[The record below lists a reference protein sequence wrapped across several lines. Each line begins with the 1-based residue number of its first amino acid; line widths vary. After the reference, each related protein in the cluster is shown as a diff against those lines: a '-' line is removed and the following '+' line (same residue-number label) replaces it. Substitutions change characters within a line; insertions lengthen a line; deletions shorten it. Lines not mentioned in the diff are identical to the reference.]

1 MSCNVDALQK
11 CGTTLSLI
19 LHLLNT
25 HILLTF
31 GNQEGN
37 YAIACPVQD
46 LLENPSSTLETLHR
60 NNRPFNHCCSI
71 LGVCNGLVCLQ
82 DHCVVDEFEEYWVRI
97 WNPATRVMSKDS
109 PHICLQRSDYKDDSW
124 FMFGFGHDESSDTY
138 QVLFLDYNKNESQ
151 KLEVSVWSLGDTCWR
166 NTLTCDAFPTVIG
179 RESRGTFG
187 TFVSGT
193 LNWLAFPK
201 SYYGYVRM
209 NQLEIFSYN
218 LKNET
223 CKYLPMPDGIL
234 EVYVCN
240 PELEVLK
247 GCLYLC
253 HHYEGNFI
261 VWVKREFKVQITEFK
276 LRGSL

>member
-1 MSCNVDALQK
+1 MSSSQNNCVLPENMLMEI
-11 CGTTLSLI
+11 LSWLP
-19 LHLLNT
+19 LKDVVQCRCVTKVWNHLVSDSAFVK
-25 HILLTF
+25 HSHPI
-31 GNQEGN
+31 
-37 YAIACPVQD
+37 D
-46 LLENPSSTLETLHR
+46 LWKSR
-60 NNRPFNHCCSI
+60 SI

-223 CKYLPMPDGIL
+223 CKYLPMPDGKMCIRDRYNTSKIL
-234 EVYVCN
+234 
-240 PELEVLK
+240 
-247 GCLYLC
+247 
-253 HHYEGNFI
+253 
-261 VWVKREFKVQITEFK
+261 
-276 LRGSL
+276 